1 MARAKKV
8 DKRDQFIQLVIRKG
22 VDVGEV
28 LLNKTY
34 NEYFDFMDSY
44 VGDIMGADEVLTE
57 DEFNLIMEFANKY
70 KEE

>member
-8 DKRDQFIQLVIRKG
+8 DKRDQFIQLVIKKG

-57 DEFNLIMEFANKY
+57 DEFNLIVEFANKY